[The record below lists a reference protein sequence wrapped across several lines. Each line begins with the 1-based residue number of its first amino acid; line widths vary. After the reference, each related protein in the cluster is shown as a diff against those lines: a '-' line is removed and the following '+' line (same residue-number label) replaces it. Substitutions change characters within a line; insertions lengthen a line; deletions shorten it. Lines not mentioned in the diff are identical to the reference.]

1 LTEGKTLIAGS
12 FFYTANHFP
21 RSIECIRLFFEG
33 TLTDNDDIKDYEW
46 NNLTCIVD
54 NLSDE
59 DIFTKQQRHA
69 VFLQLYKLLEFFGL
83 KDQGK
88 KSKRHF
94 KTVVP
99 QSLSKQKFSDEVV
112 VKFGQAHP
120 KGLDSFLALCIKIC
134 NDEIASISAGSRNPS
149 QDDEVFTMAKQ
160 AQSV

>member
-59 DIFTKQQRHA
+59 DIFTKRQRHA
-69 VFLQLYKLLEFFGL
+69 VILQLHKLLDFFGL
-83 KDQGK
+83 KEQGE

-94 KTVVP
+94 KTAVP
-99 QSLSKQKFSDEVV
+99 KSLSKQRFSDEVV
-112 VKFGQAHP
+112 VKFGEARP

-134 NDEIASISAGSRNPS
+134 NDEVASISAGYRNHS
-149 QDDEVFTMAKQ
+149 QDHEEVTTFRGG
-160 AQSV
+160 